1 MIQNIWEHFEEVVE
15 KEFLHIPRNLV
26 SLTLLRFHIFF
37 KKHVFEVLSANN
49 AQNPDLEWFSVVKQ
63 HMDQVTH

>member
-49 AQNPDLEWFSVVKQ
+49 AQNPDLE
-63 HMDQVTH
+63 